1 MDYIKEI
8 EKKLGP
14 PEEAEEVVGYI
25 STVILPLNHILSG
38 SYMGGVPVGRITEI
52 CGGESSG
59 KTALATMILAETQR
73 KGGVAVFLDLEH
85 ALDAKRASVFGLN
98 SEDQSSWIYRKPET
112 AEAAF
117 KGIEGIA
124 ELAEAGTIKKD
135 VTIVVDS
142 VAAMNTIAELEADY
156 DELNMK
162 TNLSL
167 SMTLSRCLKRISGV
181 ISRHNITL
189 ILLNQLRDNPGI
201 MYGDKEKTSGGRALK
216 FYCSTRLKLSKSGKI
231 VDEDKQFTGEN
242 INAVVIKNK
251 VYRPWR
257 ECKYSSSFTY
267 GVDLVDTHVA
277 FADGLGLLG
286 TSKGWVEYNGQKMRR
301 KELVTKMRE
310 DKAEYDNFV
319 NYILQ
324 SGVEYE

>member
-1 MDYIKEI
+1 MDYLKEI

-14 PEEAEEVVGYI
+14 PEEVEEVTGYI
-25 STVILPLNHILSG
+25 STGILPLNHILSG
-38 SYMGGVPVGRITEI
+38 SYTGGIPVGRISEI

-73 KGGVAVFLDLEH
+73 KGGVAVFLDFEH
-85 ALDAKRASVFGLN
+85 AFDPRRAKVFGLN
-98 SEDQSSWIYRKPET
+98 TEDKSIWIYRKPET

-124 ELAEAGTIKKD
+124 ELAEAGVINRD
-135 VTIVVDS
+135 ITIVVDS

-181 ISRHNITL
+181 INKHNITL
-189 ILLNQLRDNPGI
+189 ILINQLRDNPGV
-201 MYGDKEKTSGGRALK
+201 MYGDKEKTPGGRALK
-216 FYCSTRLKLSKSGKI
+216 FYCSTRVKLSKSGKI
-231 VDEDKQFTGEN
+231 QDEDKQFTGESVRAT
-242 INAVVIKNK
+242 ITKNK

-257 ECKYSSSFTY
+257 ECNYSSSFTY
-267 GVDLVDTHVA
+267 GVDLIDTHVA
-277 FADGLGLLG
+277 FADELGLLG
-286 TSKGWVEYNGQKMRR
+286 TTKGWIEYNGQKMRR
-301 KELVTKMRE
+301 KELVAQMRE
-310 DKAEYDNFV
+310 NKTEYDKFI
-319 NYILQ
+319 NYILE